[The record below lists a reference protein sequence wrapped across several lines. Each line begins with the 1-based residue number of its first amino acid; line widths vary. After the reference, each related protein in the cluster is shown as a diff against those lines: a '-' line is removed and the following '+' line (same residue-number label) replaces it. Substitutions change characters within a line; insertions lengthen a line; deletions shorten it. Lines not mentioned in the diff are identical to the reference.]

1 MWRLP
6 TIRELKVISDM
17 SAQGKLTALNL
28 PAVSYWSATA
38 RSTGTTVWYVNF
50 SSNNA
55 GNASFFDCY
64 YVRCVRD
71 L

>member
-1 MWRLP
+1 
-6 TIRELKVISDM
+6 M

-50 SSNNA
+50 SSNNT